1 MTVAQFG
8 RGAVPGPCCGSAMI
22 HEPSPD
28 PLAWEHARD
37 QFVGSTLLSYSGT
50 RRLACLRLCAWAAPG
65 TPTIAKTAPTTTK
78 LQSTI
83 SRRSVLLTCYF
94 SSVKV
99 CPRPGWTRGG
109 GPPPD
114 DCRALNGRQTPGRPG
129 RRPRQATG
137 DSPRGFV
144 SLSLIHISEPTRLLS
159 ISYAVF

>member
-78 LQSTI
+78 PVSYTHLRAHETPEH
-83 SRRSVLLTCYF
+83 L
-94 SSVKV
+94 V
-99 CPRPGWTRGG
+99 C
-109 GPPPD
+109 
-114 DCRALNGRQTPGRPG
+114 
-129 RRPRQATG
+129 
-137 DSPRGFV
+137 
-144 SLSLIHISEPTRLLS
+144 RLL
-159 ISYAVF
+159 

>member
-8 RGAVPGPCCGSAMI
+8 RGAVPGPWYGSAMI

-37 QFVGSTLLSYSGT
+37 QFVGLALSYSGT

-83 SRRSVLLTCYF
+83 SRRSVLLTCY
-94 SSVKV
+94 SCVKA
-99 CPRPGWTRGG
+99 CPGLVELEVVVPGWSPG
-109 GPPPD
+109 GPRSVSYTHL
-114 DCRALNGRQTPGRPG
+114 RA
-129 RRPRQATG
+129 
-137 DSPRGFV
+137 
-144 SLSLIHISEPTRLLS
+144 HETR
-159 ISYAVF
+159 

>member
-8 RGAVPGPCCGSAMI
+8 RGAVPGPWYGSAMI

-37 QFVGSTLLSYSGT
+37 QFVGPALSYSGT

-83 SRRSVLLTCYF
+83 SRRSVLLTCY

-109 GPPPD
+109 GP
-114 DCRALNGRQTPGRPG
+114 RG
-129 RRPRQATG
+129 
-137 DSPRGFV
+137 SPAR
-144 SLSLIHISEPTRLLS
+144 
-159 ISYAVF
+159 